1 MSFASPTTTHLAAE
15 RRGPGLL
22 RGAMLVLVKDLR
34 IEASSRVVTNQ
45 VIPFAGIVLLMFA
58 FAVDPARQSLQGMAP
73 GLFWI
78 AVVLAAVLA
87 VSRATAVE
95 NENGARDA
103 LRLSGLDPAAVF
115 LGKVAAVAI
124 QLVLLEV
131 VLVIGVVVLYGFPIV
146 APGLLPASAA
156 APTVATAAAGVLYA
170 TLAGAIRS
178 RETLLPL
185 LALPVLAPVVLGA
198 ARAWSA
204 AGEHSMGEAW
214 RWVQLLT
221 IFAAVLV
228 AFGVATYSGLL
239 EEA

>member
-1 MSFASPTTTHLAAE
+1 V
-15 RRGPGLL
+15 
-22 RGAMLVLVKDLR
+22 LVLVKDLQ
-34 IEASSRVVTNQ
+34 IEARSRVVSNQ
-45 VIPFAGIVLLMFA
+45 ILPFAGLVLLMFA

-78 AVVLAAVLA
+78 AVALSAVLA
-87 VSRATAVE
+87 VSRSAAVE

-103 LRLSGLDPAAVF
+103 LRLSGVDPAAVF
-115 LGKVAAVAI
+115 LGKVAATAI
-124 QLVLLEV
+124 QLLVLEL
-131 VLVIGVVVLYGFPIV
+131 VLGFGIVVLYDFPLA
-146 APGLLPASAA
+146 APGVLLASAA
-156 APTVATAAAGVLYA
+156 AATVATAAAGVLYA
-170 TLAGAIRS
+170 TLAGGIRS

-204 AGEHSMGEAW
+204 AAEHSMGEAW

-221 IFAAVLV
+221 IFASVLV
-228 AFGVATYSGLL
+228 AFGVATFAGLL